1 MGEHRKK
8 RVSELLRE
16 FLGKE
21 IGRCGDPRLG
31 SVTVTG
37 VDMSNDLKTAWVYWA
52 VHPDTLESVNGASD
66 GSGESTKKHDEYI
79 CDTEGALKGASK
91 LLRRRVGE
99 GLKLRYTPNLHFK
112 HDDSLARGLR
122 IDHLLDCINLE
133 GRKSR

>member
-31 SVTVTG
+31 LVTVTG
-37 VDMSNDLKTAWVYWA
+37 VEMSNDLKTAWVYWA
-52 VHPDTLESVNGASD
+52 VHPEKLETLGDALQGASKQECSPEIIED
-66 GSGESTKKHDEYI
+66 VG
-79 CDTEGALKGASK
+79 CALKGATK
-91 LLRRRVGE
+91 LLRRRLGQ
-99 GLKLRYTPNLHFK
+99 GLTLRYTPNLHFK

-122 IDHLLDCINLE
+122 IDHLLNQL
-133 GRKSR
+133 